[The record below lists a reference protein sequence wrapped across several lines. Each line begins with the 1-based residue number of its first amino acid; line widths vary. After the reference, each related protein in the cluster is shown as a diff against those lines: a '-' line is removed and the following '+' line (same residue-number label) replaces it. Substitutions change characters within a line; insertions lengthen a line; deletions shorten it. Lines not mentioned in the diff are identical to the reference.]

1 MRKNTPK
8 IIPVALICMCLVICT
23 TSTVYAVPEVPT
35 GNEYLDDF
43 VNGVSSAIDDIRD
56 NFNNTISPTDSYT
69 EPPTDYIDVP
79 TEPPTDY
86 YDDEDIDNNNGY
98 FDDDYND
105 DDYNEPNDT
114 TEASTE
120 EPTFLIDEPEENEN
134 YGYSYTPPEEDN
146 EEEYE
151 PEILTETYTDPPFL
165 ERLSFEDA
173 GEGNLFVA
181 LGVWTSIIVGIIIVM
196 AVTIATHKIKKG

>member
-1 MRKNTPK
+1 MKRSTSK
-8 IIPVALICMCLVICT
+8 IIPIVLVCMCLVTYT
-23 TSTVYAVPEVPT
+23 TGTVYAVPET
-35 GNEYLDDF
+35 STEHDYLGDF
-43 VNGVSSAIDDIRD
+43 ANGVSSAINDIRD
-56 NFNNTISPTDSYT
+56 NLNNAISPTDSYS
-69 EPPTDYIDVP
+69 EPTDYIDVP

-86 YDDEDIDNNNGY
+86 YGDWDIDNNNGDG
-98 FDDDYND
+98 DDDYNNN
-105 DDYNEPNDT
+105 DYNEPDDI
-114 TEASTE
+114 TEVSTE

-181 LGVWTSIIVGIIIVM
+181 LGLWTSIIVGIIIVT

>member
-1 MRKNTPK
+1 MKRHTSK
-8 IIPVALICMCLVICT
+8 IIPVVLACTWLVIYT
-23 TSTVYAVPEVPT
+23 TGTVYAVPEMPT
-35 GNEYLDDF
+35 GNEYLNDF

-56 NFNNTISPTDSYT
+56 NLNNAISPTDSYS
-69 EPPTDYIDVP
+69 EPTDYIDVP

-86 YDDEDIDNNNGY
+86 YGDGDIDNNNGY
-98 FDDDYND
+98 GDDDYNNN
-105 DDYNEPNDT
+105 YTEPDDT
-114 TEASTE
+114 TEVSTE

-134 YGYSYTPPEEDN
+134 YGYSYTPPEEGN
-146 EEEYE
+146 EEKYE

-181 LGVWTSIIVGIIIVM
+181 LGIWTSIIVGIIIVT

>member
-1 MRKNTPK
+1 MKRHTSK
-8 IIPVALICMCLVICT
+8 IIHVVLACMCLVIYT
-23 TSTVYAVPEVPT
+23 TGTVYAVPETPT

-56 NFNNTISPTDSYT
+56 NLNNAISPTDSYS
-69 EPPTDYIDVP
+69 EPTDYIDVP
-79 TEPPTDY
+79 IEPPTDY
-86 YDDEDIDNNNGY
+86 YGDGGIDNNNGY
-98 FDDDYND
+98 GDDDYNNN
-105 DDYNEPNDT
+105 DYNEPEDT
-114 TEASTE
+114 TEVSTE